1 MEALAPL
8 TRLMGVHFVALV
20 TADGVPIPVPCE
32 NGPDSYDADR
42 LAAVA
47 QQFVSEIVQ
56 ATAPLTWGP
65 PRFAR
70 IQSERGGAALLRV
83 RGGSILVLHGTAADA
98 SSLRLPMEAAAE
110 RIERQ
115 LERFGSSHRGV
126 DQAPAALPSTTGA
139 AEHSQSCESAVESAF
154 ESPEAASE
162 RTGP

>member
-32 NGPDSYDADR
+32 NGPNSYDADR

-47 QQFVSEIVQ
+47 QQFVSELVE

-65 PRFAR
+65 PRFAGS
-70 IQSERGGAALLRV
+70 QSERGGAALLRV
-83 RGGSILVLHGTAADA
+83 RGGSILVLHGTDADA

-115 LERFGSSHRGV
+115 LERFGSSRRDV

-139 AEHSQSCESAVESAF
+139 AQPRESAVEA
-154 ESPEAASE
+154 PNAASE
-162 RTGP
+162 RAGL

>member
-32 NGPDSYDADR
+32 NGPNAYDADR

-47 QQFVSEIVQ
+47 QQFVSEIVE
-56 ATAPLTWGP
+56 ATAPMTWGP
-65 PRFAR
+65 PRYAR

-83 RGGSILVLHGTAADA
+83 RGGSILVLHGTDADA
-98 SSLRLPMEAAAE
+98 ASLRLPMEAAAE

-115 LERFGSSHRGV
+115 LERFGSNRRDV
-126 DQAPAALPSTTGA
+126 DQAPAALPSAPSST
-139 AEHSQSCESAVESAF
+139 EHTDHSVE
-154 ESPEAASE
+154 ASE
-162 RTGP
+162 TPRSSGERASH

>member
-32 NGPDSYDADR
+32 NGPNAYDADR

-47 QQFVSEIVQ
+47 QQFVSEIVE

-83 RGGSILVLHGTAADA
+83 RGGSILVLHGTDADA
-98 SSLRLPMEAAAE
+98 ASLRLPMEAAAE

-115 LERFGSSHRGV
+115 LERFGSNRPDV
-126 DQAPAALPSTTGA
+126 DRAPAALPSTTNT
-139 AEHSQSCESAVESAF
+139 AEHDDPSAAAN
-154 ESPEAASE
+154 EAARAANE
-162 RTGP
+162 RASH